1 MLRATDTIAKPV
13 SRGRKKRINGNDDVG
28 DSAMARR
35 PEVVTKKRQPIDQF
49 RIKRQPN
56 YVMQDDEEVVFR
68 VAFESRIPLILKGPT
83 GCGKTRFVEYMAH
96 GLGLPLVTVS
106 CHEDLTAADLVGR
119 FLFKDNETVWQDGPL
134 TLAVRHGGIC
144 YLDEIVEARKDT
156 TVIIHSLTDD
166 RRILYIDK
174 TGEVVPAHD
183 SFMMVLSYN
192 PGYQSIVKDLKQST
206 KQRFASINFTHPNE
220 DVEARIIQTE
230 SDLAEDDCRKLAE
243 MGSKIR
249 QLKGFGLDEGVSS
262 RLLVYV
268 GRLIKGGLSPIQA
281 TRHAISQT
289 LTDELE
295 VLESIQSI
303 AQLYFGD
310 LLEEP
315 ANEPGLAEI

>member
-1 MLRATDTIAKPV
+1 MDMNSK
-13 SRGRKKRINGNDDVG
+13 DVV
-28 DSAMARR
+28 RR
-35 PEVVTKKRQPIDQF
+35 FLIHTRPK
-49 RIKRQPN
+49 
-56 YVMQDDEEVVFR
+56 YVAQGDEEVVFR
-68 VAFESRIPLILKGPT
+68 AAFQARIPLIIKGPT
-83 GCGKTRFVEYMAH
+83 GCGKTRFIEYMAH
-96 GLGLPLVTVS
+96 ELALPLVTVS

-174 TGEVVPAHD
+174 TGEVIRAHPH
-183 SFMMVLSYN
+183 FMMVLSYN

-206 KQRFASINFTHPNE
+206 KQRFASLNFAHPSC
-220 DVEARIIQTE
+220 DVEARIIETE
-230 SDLAEDDCRKLAE
+230 SGLNADACRKLAE
-243 MGSKIR
+243 LGIKIR

-268 GRLIKGGLSPIQA
+268 GRLIQGGLPPMSAIQ
-281 TRHAISQT
+281 HAISQT
-289 LTDELE
+289 LSDETE
-295 VLESIQSI
+295 VMASIREL

-310 LLEEP
+310 LVDE
-315 ANEPGLAEI
+315 ADDVPGAIPD